1 MLTDNG
7 VPVAAGTSPRTAH
20 VTLEGERYLRKNA
33 FGLFAKRAFDIVV
46 AGMGMIVALPLF
58 AAIAILIKIDS
69 KGPVFFRQT
78 RVGRHRRNFKMWK
91 FRKMYDDLPTQG
103 PSLTLRYDFRMT
115 RVGRIL
121 ERTKLDELPQLLNVL
136 QGHMSVI
143 GPRPEVPKF
152 VAHYAERWNG
162 VLSVKPG
169 IFGPNQL
176 KNRNESE
183 LYPPGIA
190 DVEGF
195 YINRILPDKLDVDAE
210 YASRAGLVE
219 DLSLLVRCLIVATFG
234 SVTKR
239 TLRSMRGQALNFV
252 AFAAI
257 GAVSMGAAYLLA
269 ARPASTTNAL
279 GLILIAAFVKPAFL
293 IALRIPKSLAISV
306 TTEDLL
312 RLVQCALGTAAALVL
327 GMYFFGRGS
336 IHGLTLA
343 LDTAFFLSGLVIYK
357 LLLYSLHVTFK
368 VQPARALMR
377 RMIVASV
384 WLAPL
389 TLAAVLALRHGLGSA
404 VTWTPMLLLPLVIR
418 PMLVAFTLFPA
429 RRVTRLRD
437 RLALQIPL
445 LWSSVTGSALM
456 AIAAI
461 ALGTRTLTLADLVF
475 DALLFHV
482 ALMAVMLGER
492 GRVLAEAEND
502 PGPERIVIAGG
513 GVELA
518 AYVSALV
525 ALPEDRFEVLGIVT
539 PCDHSRTRTI
549 GGHAILGELVE
560 LPEILKTLRVQRLV
574 IVPQGVDRES
584 MAFLKKTASEA
595 GCEALTVPLISGL
608 LTEATVNGAARNG
621 ANGSHAAHPS
631 TNGNHA
637 AHPATNGPARF

>member
-7 VPVAAGTSPRTAH
+7 VSAIAGTSPESVRLT
-20 VTLEGERYLRKNA
+20 VDGQSYLPKRA
-33 FGLFAKRAFDIVV
+33 FDRFAKRAFDLVV
-46 AGMGMIVALPLF
+46 TGLGVIVALPLF
-58 AAIAILIKIDS
+58 AVIAVLIKLDS
-69 KGPVFFRQT
+69 KGPVFFRQS

-152 VAHYAERWNG
+152 VAHYPERWND

-169 IFGPNQL
+169 IFGANQL
-176 KNRNESE
+176 RNRNESE

-195 YINRILPDKLDVDAE
+195 YVSHILPDKLDIDAD
-210 YASRAGLVE
+210 YARRAGLVE
-219 DLSLLVRCLIVATFG
+219 DVTLLARCLVVATFG

-239 TLRSMRGQALNFV
+239 TLRSSRGQALNFL

-257 GAVSMGAAYLLA
+257 GAVSMAAAYLLA
-269 ARPASTTNAL
+269 ARPASVTNAL
-279 GLILIAAFVKPAFL
+279 GLVLIAAFVKPALL
-293 IALRIPKSLAISV
+293 IALRIPKSLAISM

-312 RLVQCALGTAAALVL
+312 RLVQCALGSAAALVL
-327 GMYFFGRGS
+327 GMYFFGHGP

-343 LDTAFFLSGLVIYK
+343 LDTAFFLSGLVLYK
-357 LLLYSLHVTFK
+357 LLLYSLHVTFH
-368 VQPARALMR
+368 VQSARALMR
-377 RMIVASV
+377 RTIVASV

-389 TLAAVLALRHGLGSA
+389 TLAAVLALRHGIGSGS
-404 VTWTPMLLLPLVIR
+404 VWSPMVLLLPLIIR

-429 RRVTRLRD
+429 RRVSRLRD

-445 LWSSVTGSALM
+445 LWTSITGSALM
-456 AIAAI
+456 AIAAV

-475 DALLFHV
+475 DALLFHL
-482 ALMAVMLGER
+482 ALSVVMLSER
-492 GRVLAEAEND
+492 GRPVADTEGDA
-502 PGPERIVIAGG
+502 GPERIVIAGA

-574 IVPQGVDRES
+574 IVPHGVDRTS
-584 MAFLKKTASEA
+584 LSFLHKAAAEA
-595 GCEALTVPLISGL
+595 GCAALTVPLLSGL
-608 LTEATVNGAARNG
+608 LTQGPVNGTPARNG
-621 ANGSHAAHPS
+621 STNGSH
-631 TNGNHA
+631 GG
-637 AHPATNGPARF
+637 AHPATSSPSRF